1 MASIKA
7 GNGTQAIYALTAT
20 TATHSINFTNAT
32 NYRGLIMI
40 VESTAETDTAEVT
53 PAIEVP
59 DGNGGWE
66 AIWTAAAA
74 ISTIATT
81 DYYLYPG
88 ASGGNYTEVDGISL
102 PRSGRFTFTH
112 ADADSLTYAVT
123 AQWLK

>member
-1 MASIKA
+1 MVKA
-7 GNGTQAIYALTAT
+7 LAGPQTIYPLTAT
-20 TATHSINFTNAT
+20 TATHSVDFTNAA
-32 NYRGLIMI
+32 NYRGLILI

-74 ISTIATT
+74 ISGVATT

-102 PRSGRFTFTH
+102 PRRGRFTFTH
-112 ADADSLTYAVT
+112 ADADSLTYMAT
-123 AQWLK
+123 AQWLR